1 MVPDEMSGH
10 IRGTLL
16 HETARPPSLNS
27 ETDRGKDD
35 MRSERD
41 ISTEGVITKIILSEA
56 EAETLQRLLGRLY
69 DELEGERENGL
80 TIDQEDNRIS
90 FIASLMSEL
99 EP

>member
-1 MVPDEMSGH
+1 
-10 IRGTLL
+10 
-16 HETARPPSLNS
+16 
-27 ETDRGKDD
+27 

-41 ISTEGVITKIILSEA
+41 ISNEGVITKIILSEA

-90 FIASLMSEL
+90 FIVSLMSEL